1 MSTLSTISM
10 DSSVRTGSD
19 DAGGAERLE
28 RQLFVA
34 LLGWDP
40 AGVGGL
46 FLVGLAAAGG
56 YLLVWRRRR
65 AGDRQRAGE
74 GGGRVGARRDPR

>member
-34 LLGWDP
+34 LLG
-40 AGVGGL
+40 GML
-46 FLVGLAAAGG
+46 LLAAWISGMFG
-56 YLLVWRRRR
+56 I
-65 AGDRQRAGE
+65 
-74 GGGRVGARRDPR
+74 